1 MNAQISLLLQLDNAL
16 DRSDISRRAEML
28 RRVTDLFLA
37 GSGSFAGEQISLFDD
52 VMGRLLAELEVS
64 ARASFGRRMAV
75 VDDAPPRVLR
85 GLALDDA
92 IEVAGPVLLHSDRL
106 DDITLLEGART
117 KSQNHLFAISRRKRL
132 PEPVTDLLVE
142 RGDRTVAVS
151 VAENPGARFSD
162 FGYATLVERAQGDGD
177 LALTVWIR
185 PDVPRQHML
194 ALFEQA
200 SESVRLQFEAADPA
214 KAGLLRDAIA
224 QAASRIQTEMRERS
238 AAYAA
243 ARSQVLAL
251 HRDGKLDEARLAE
264 FARSAKFDEV
274 TVALSVMAELPI
286 GLVERALTSRRTE
299 QILVFV
305 KAIDLRWETA
315 KAILLVQAGT
325 KGSST
330 SELDQCC
337 ATFARLSLDTA
348 KKVIHFYRL
357 REAAAAPR

>member
-1 MNAQISLLLQLDNAL
+1 MNAQTNLLSQLDDAL
-16 DRSDISRRAEML
+16 GQSDILRRAVIL
-28 RRVTDLFLA
+28 RRVTDLFVA

-52 VMGRLLAELEVS
+52 VMSRLLAELEVS

-75 VDDAPPRVLR
+75 VRDAPPRVLR

-92 IEVAGPVLLHSDRL
+92 IEVAGPVLSHAERL
-106 DDITLLEGART
+106 DDTTLLEGART
-117 KSQNHLFAISRRKRL
+117 KSQNHLLAISRRQRL
-132 PEPVTDLLVE
+132 TEPVTDLLVE

-162 FGYATLVERAQGDGD
+162 FGYATLVERAQGDGG
-177 LALTVWIR
+177 LALTVWVR
-185 PDVPRQHML
+185 PEVPRQHML

-200 SESVRLQFEAADPA
+200 SESVRLQFAAVDPA

-224 QAASRIQTEMRERS
+224 QASSRIQTEMRARS
-238 AAYAA
+238 AAYTA
-243 ARSQVLAL
+243 ARTHVLAL
-251 HRDGKLDEARLAE
+251 RRSGKLDEARLAE
-264 FARSAKFDEV
+264 FARSGKFDEA
-274 TVALSVMAELPI
+274 TVALAIMADLPI

-305 KAIDLRWETA
+305 KAIDLGWETA
-315 KAILLVQAGT
+315 KAILLLQAGT

-357 REAAAAPR
+357 REAATAPR